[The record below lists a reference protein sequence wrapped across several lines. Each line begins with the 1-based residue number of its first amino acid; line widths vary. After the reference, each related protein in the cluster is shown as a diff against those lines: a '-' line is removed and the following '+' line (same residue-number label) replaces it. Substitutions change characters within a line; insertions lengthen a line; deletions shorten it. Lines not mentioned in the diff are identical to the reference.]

1 MAITMPPQAVNE
13 TAAAEFLQGA
23 PDAAAVSTGGARY
36 ARVRQ
41 GRKVQV
47 SFALPEQ
54 LLDALEKHAA
64 ALGQSRAFV
73 LNLAVM
79 EYLKGL
85 HPGGETARAGS

>member
-23 PDAAAVSTGGARY
+23 PDAAVPTGGGRY

-85 HPGGETARAGS
+85 NPGGEAVRADS

>member
-23 PDAAAVSTGGARY
+23 PDAPAVSTGGRY

-79 EYLKGL
+79 EYLKGQ
-85 HPGGETARAGS
+85 HSGG